1 MPRRDI
7 AESAELPLKTT
18 MAPAAEAGL
27 IARHYATAYRDMFED
42 LLPNLRKARGRHARR
57 EIAIT
62 GPHLCILATSPA
74 SHVRRQRRS
83 VWRRVSDL
91 PPANAGGNLRRGN
104 LAQAA
109 D

>member
-1 MPRRDI
+1 MP
-7 AESAELPLKTT
+7 
-18 MAPAAEAGL
+18 PAAEAGL

-83 VWRRVSDL
+83 GAAFLIYRL
-91 PPANAGGNLRRGN
+91 QT
-104 LAQAA
+104 QAA
-109 D
+109 TSAGATWHKPRTDRPTEAKLRI